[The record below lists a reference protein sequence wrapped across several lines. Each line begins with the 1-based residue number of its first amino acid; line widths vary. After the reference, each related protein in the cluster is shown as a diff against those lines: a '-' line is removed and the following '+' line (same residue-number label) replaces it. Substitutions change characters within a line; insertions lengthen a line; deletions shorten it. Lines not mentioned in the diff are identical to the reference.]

1 MISLSTLK
9 IIGGILLVLALSIL
23 IVVNVLLNM
32 ENKDLGTIGLL
43 LVIATFMGFIG
54 LIFSHLPQEQSEKKG
69 LETGGNKT
77 I

>member
-1 MISLSTLK
+1 M
-9 IIGGILLVLALSIL
+9 LALSIL

-54 LIFSHLPQEQSEKKG
+54 LIFSHLPQKQSEKKG
-69 LETGGNKT
+69 LETGQ
-77 I
+77 